1 MEKVCNEG
9 TERIDNLTE
18 ENHILMQQ
26 YADLQKKCKKM
37 EDKNL
42 EYQHRLVEQSNIM
55 KTLNV
60 RKILFRILLECIHK
74 SLL

>member
-1 MEKVCNEG
+1 MEKICNEG